1 MAEMLMSLLMMAS
14 VGLERL
20 AWTGR
25 GEGLADELNANGFTT
40 SRNVSFTDFGPGV
53 GGNNPTSEAFLTC
66 ANGTRES
73 LASGGIEL
81 KSGGGA
87 AFNGSKWAMY
97 HPDCYPDHF
106 LIEFSDGRVERWDVG
121 SNEGDCRPF
130 QVQVVS
136 NEIQRMDGT
145 VVPPGGRGN
154 RGNCGKNI
162 AEIFASAP
170 DSTEEE
176 SGNDGNDNQNNS
188 EQSTEEESGNNG
200 NDNQNDSE
208 QITEEESDGG
218 NSNSSSGGGSD
229 IGLAVGGVAVVGI
242 AVYLLSG
249 GTAADVSFA
258 PDYGLHYTEDGG
270 TEYFYGA
277 KWEYEKANWRADW
290 TAMRARK
297 SESWRYASGVEWTA
311 GVWRAAF
318 GGENVGDKTA
328 MDLSLAAE
336 RRAGG
341 WMLKSAAN
349 ANARFDEF
357 GGEFA
362 HYFSAAA
369 SRRISEWEIS
379 VSAAARDLDDNPAL
393 RADMIFTRE
402 F

>member
-1 MAEMLMSLLMMAS
+1 MIDLTMMAS
-14 VGLERL
+14 AGLVTL
-20 AWTGR
+20 AVSGSP
-25 GEGLADELNANGFTT
+25 GLLIQELNN
-40 SRNVSFTDFGPGV
+40 DGV
-53 GGNNPTSEAFLTC
+53 GNMPITRNDFTSGAGGRNPTADVFITC
-66 ANGTRES
+66 APDDERIDY
-73 LASGGIEL
+73 LAPSGVQLQLGD
-81 KSGGGA
+81 
-87 AFNGSKWAMY
+87 GSPQDGSRWAMFEPFHY
-97 HPDCYPDHF
+97 SDHF
-106 LIEFSDGRVERWDVG
+106 LIEFRDGTLERWDVG
-121 SNEGDCRPF
+121 WSEGDNMPF
-130 QVQVVS
+130 RVQVVG
-136 NEIQRMDGT
+136 NQILRMDGT
-145 VVPPGGRGN
+145 PLPLDR
-154 RGNCGKNI
+154 
-162 AEIFASAP
+162 SAGPCADSNMP
-170 DSTEEE
+170 DNTEEE
-176 SGNDGNDNQNNS
+176 SDNDGNDNQNF
-188 EQSTEEESGNNG
+188 
-200 NDNQNDSE
+200 
-208 QITEEESDGG
+208 
-218 NSNSSSGGGSD
+218 SSSGGGGSD

>member
-1 MAEMLMSLLMMAS
+1 MIDLTMMAS
-14 VGLERL
+14 AGLVNL
-20 AWTGR
+20 ALSGNGSVLQR
-25 GEGLADELNANGFTT
+25 ELAEKNIVAQYPLKGDGTPSAF
-40 SRNVSFTDFGPGV
+40 SDGV
-53 GGNNPTSEAFLTC
+53 GGPNPTREDLFVTC
-66 ANGTRES
+66 NGRKES
-73 LASGGIEL
+73 LADGGVKL
-81 KSGGGA
+81 PD
-87 AFNGSKWAMY
+87 GSKWAMY
-97 HPDCYPDHF
+97 HPTCYRDHF
-106 LIEFSDGRVERWDVG
+106 IIEYADGTFERWDVG
-121 SNEGDCRPF
+121 WDEGNNMPYLVEIVNGVAQRAAVQNFPAPF
-130 QVQVVS
+130 PHTL
-136 NEIQRMDGT
+136 G
-145 VVPPGGRGN
+145 
-154 RGNCGKNI
+154 
-162 AEIFASAP
+162 

-176 SGNDGNDNQNNS
+176 SGN
-188 EQSTEEESGNNG
+188 
-200 NDNQNDSE
+200 NQNDSE
-208 QITEEESDGG
+208 QSTEEESDGG

-318 GGENVGDKTA
+318 GGENTGDKTA

-369 SRRISEWEIS
+369 SRRVSEWEIS

>member
-14 VGLERL
+14 VGLENL
-20 AWTGR
+20 AWTGSVISFR
-25 GEGLADELNANGFTT
+25 SELQTQGINSRIISRDGFT
-40 SRNVSFTDFGPGV
+40 SGA
-53 GGNNPTSEAFLTC
+53 GGQNPTADVFIKQTCFGRSVEFL
-66 ANGTRES
+66 AP
-73 LASGGIEL
+73 SGLEL
-81 KSGGGA
+81 PD
-87 AFNGSKWAMY
+87 GSKWAMFEPC
-97 HPDCYPDHF
+97 HYPDHF
-106 LIEFSDGRVERWDVG
+106 IVERANGDLERWDVG
-121 SNEGDCRPF
+121 SNENHCRPF
-130 QVQVVS
+130 RVIVDGVNVRRMDD
-136 NEIQRMDGT
+136 NEIVQK
-145 VVPPGGRGN
+145 GGSRGF
-154 RGNCGKNI
+154 CGKNI
-162 AEIFASAP
+162 AEIFASMP

-176 SGNDGNDNQNNS
+176 SGNNQNDS

-318 GGENVGDKTA
+318 GGENTGDKTA

>member
-1 MAEMLMSLLMMAS
+1 MIDLTMMAS
-14 VGLERL
+14 AGLVQL
-20 AWTGR
+20 ALSGNGGPWRTELMAQGITTKAELLNR
-25 GEGLADELNANGFTT
+25 DDFSAPAAGITPTSGLFITCDDDSRIDYLANG
-40 SRNVSFTDFGPGV
+40 GV
-53 GGNNPTSEAFLTC
+53 ELLT
-66 ANGTRES
+66 
-73 LASGGIEL
+73 
-81 KSGGGA
+81 GA
-87 AFNGSKWAMY
+87 GSQNGSKWAMFEPY
-97 HPDCYPDHF
+97 HYPDHF
-106 LIEFSDGRVERWDVG
+106 LIEYADGTLERWDVG
-121 SNEGDCRPF
+121 SNEKSVPF
-130 QVQVVS
+130 QVEIVNNQVVRVD
-136 NEIQRMDGT
+136 NGN
-145 VVPPGGRGN
+145 VVPPTN
-154 RGNCGKNI
+154 SSAPCMSV
-162 AEIFASAP
+162 ASAG
-170 DSTEEE
+170 E
-176 SGNDGNDNQNNS
+176 QNE
-188 EQSTEEESGNNG
+188 EQSTEEESGNDG

-208 QITEEESDGG
+208 QITEEESDNNG
-218 NSNSSSGGGSD
+218 NDNQNFSSSGGGGSD

-318 GGENVGDKTA
+318 GGENTGDKTA

>member
-1 MAEMLMSLLMMAS
+1 MIDLTMVASAGLVNLALSGNGSVLQRELAEKNIVAQYPLKGDGTPS
-14 VGLERL
+14 
-20 AWTGR
+20 
-25 GEGLADELNANGFTT
+25 
-40 SRNVSFTDFGPGV
+40 DFSDGV
-53 GGNNPTSEAFLTC
+53 GGRNPTREDLFVTC
-66 ANGTRES
+66 DRGKES
-73 LASGGIEL
+73 LADGGVKL
-81 KSGGGA
+81 PD
-87 AFNGSKWAMY
+87 GSKWAMY
-97 HPDCYPDHF
+97 HPTCYRDHF
-106 LIEFSDGRVERWDVG
+106 IIEYADGTFERWDVG
-121 SNEGDCRPF
+121 WDEGNNMPYLVEIVNGVAQRAAVQNFPAPF
-130 QVQVVS
+130 PHTLGDS
-136 NEIQRMDGT
+136 TEEES
-145 VVPPGGRGN
+145 GN
-154 RGNCGKNI
+154 NQN
-162 AEIFASAP
+162 
-170 DSTEEE
+170 DSEQITEEE
-176 SGNDGNDNQNNS
+176 SGNDGNDNQNDS
-188 EQSTEEESGNNG
+188 EQSTEEESDNNG
-200 NDNQNDSE
+200 NDNQNL
-208 QITEEESDGG
+208 
-218 NSNSSSGGGSD
+218 SSSGGGGSD

-318 GGENVGDKTA
+318 GGENTGDKTA

>member
-1 MAEMLMSLLMMAS
+1 MIDLTMMAS
-14 VGLERL
+14 AGLVNL
-20 AWTGR
+20 ALSGNGSVLQR
-25 GEGLADELNANGFTT
+25 ELAEKNIVAQYPLKGDGTPSAF
-40 SRNVSFTDFGPGV
+40 SDGV
-53 GGNNPTSEAFLTC
+53 GGPNPTREDLFVTC
-66 ANGTRES
+66 NGRKES
-73 LASGGIEL
+73 LANGGVKL
-81 KSGGGA
+81 PD
-87 AFNGSKWAMY
+87 GSKWAMY
-97 HPDCYPDHF
+97 HPTCYRDHF
-106 LIEFSDGRVERWDVG
+106 IIEYADGTFERWDVG
-121 SNEGDCRPF
+121 WDEGNNMPYLVEIVNGAAQKAAVQNFPAPF
-130 QVQVVS
+130 PHTLGDS
-136 NEIQRMDGT
+136 TEEES
-145 VVPPGGRGN
+145 GN
-154 RGNCGKNI
+154 NQN
-162 AEIFASAP
+162 
-170 DSTEEE
+170 DSEQITEEE

-188 EQSTEEESGNNG
+188 EQSTEEESDNDG

-318 GGENVGDKTA
+318 GGENTGDKTA

-369 SRRISEWEIS
+369 SRRVSEWEIS

>member
-1 MAEMLMSLLMMAS
+1 MIDLTMMAS
-14 VGLERL
+14 AGLVNL
-20 AWTGR
+20 AVSGSP
-25 GEGLADELNANGFTT
+25 GLLIQELNN
-40 SRNVSFTDFGPGV
+40 DGV
-53 GGNNPTSEAFLTC
+53 GNMPITRNDFTSGAGGRNPTADVFITC
-66 ANGTRES
+66 APDDERIDY
-73 LASGGIEL
+73 LAPSGVQLQLGD
-81 KSGGGA
+81 
-87 AFNGSKWAMY
+87 GSPQDGSRWAMFEPFHY
-97 HPDCYPDHF
+97 SDHF
-106 LIEFSDGRVERWDVG
+106 LIEFRDGTLERWDVG
-121 SNEGDCRPF
+121 WSEGDNMPF
-130 QVQVVS
+130 RVQVVG
-136 NEIQRMDGT
+136 NQILRMDGT
-145 VVPPGGRGN
+145 PLPPDR
-154 RGNCGKNI
+154 
-162 AEIFASAP
+162 SAGPCADSNMP

-176 SGNDGNDNQNNS
+176 SGNDGNDNQNDS
-188 EQSTEEESGNNG
+188 EQITEEESDNNG

-208 QITEEESDGG
+208 QITEEESDNNG
-218 NSNSSSGGGSD
+218 NDNQNLSSSGGGGSD

-318 GGENVGDKTA
+318 GGENTGDKTA

-369 SRRISEWEIS
+369 SRRVSEWEIS